1 MGNRVTIGAVSVRF
15 CSPPSGGLCMDR
27 KRTFWTVLAYLL
39 GLLLLGVL
47 FAFSLLPFV
56 PDSFIAVPV
65 GVPWFG
71 AVGAVLISL
80 TGVFAHEHDWCS
92 SGSTLKK
99 KKG

>member
-1 MGNRVTIGAVSVRF
+1 
-15 CSPPSGGLCMDR
+15 MDR

-65 GVPWFG
+65 
-71 AVGAVLISL
+71 VLYL
-80 TGVFAHEHDWCS
+80 
-92 SGSTLKK
+92 
-99 KKG
+99 